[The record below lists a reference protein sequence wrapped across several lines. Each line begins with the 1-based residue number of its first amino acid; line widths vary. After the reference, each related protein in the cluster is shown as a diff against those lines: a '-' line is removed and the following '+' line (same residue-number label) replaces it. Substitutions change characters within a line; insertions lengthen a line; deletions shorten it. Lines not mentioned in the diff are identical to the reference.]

1 MGVSF
6 SIEALTQGLAHCDKN
21 IMKHILGQPATEVKA
36 VFQRFET
43 QRLAAAEMGGEADST
58 PHAILEDSKEFAR
71 LFGSSDRTMKHWAVL
86 FNTLDTGKTGKVDFF
101 EAIATL
107 VSETLV
113 SFFVLRIMVI
123 IKIPLST

>member
-58 PHAILEDSKEFAR
+58 PHAILPFEPGPVNRKCISMTLPYDDFKQASEVLKSTGCFA
-71 LFGSSDRTMKHWAVL
+71 D
-86 FNTLDTGKTGKVDFF
+86 D
-101 EAIATL
+101 
-107 VSETLV
+107 
-113 SFFVLRIMVI
+113 
-123 IKIPLST
+123 